1 MTERRTRSIFTKEAG
16 RKKRAGDRTTLAGPV
31 LAALLVPGLAL
42 GLLPKPAAAEIVQGV
57 DFGAVPWHSFCPS
70 VEPVPLK
77 TGAGEC
83 PVSHPA
89 AARHARYIDY
99 TGRGVE
105 PPPQCGPEKSTYERA
120 TTPSVG
126 RSVKDPDPRA
136 WAFCGSLW
144 RRALNLR
151 AQEPERFDEPL
162 AVWRS
167 RYFGPWVVGGER

>member
-1 MTERRTRSIFTKEAG
+1 MFTKEAG
-16 RKKRAGDRTTLAGPV
+16 RKERAGDRTTLAGPV

-120 TTPSVG
+120 TSPVRGKAPT
-126 RSVKDPDPRA
+126 DPGAWDFCRA
-136 WAFCGSLW
+136 EWW
-144 RRALNLR
+144 RALNQR
-151 AQEPERFDEPL
+151 AKEPARFDEPF
-162 AVWRS
+162 AAWRE
-167 RYFGPWVVGGER
+167 RYFGPWVVGGAR

>member
-1 MTERRTRSIFTKEAG
+1 MTERRTRSIFTKETG
-16 RKKRAGDRTTLAGPV
+16 RKERAGDRTTLAGPV

-77 TGAGEC
+77 TGAGDC
-83 PVSHPA
+83 AVSHPA

-105 PPPQCGPEKSTYERA
+105 PPPQLTAAAAVNCRRRNRRCRPSCRAPSPRRGPCPRLAGLPA
-120 TTPSVG
+120 TPG
-126 RSVKDPDPRA
+126 
-136 WAFCGSLW
+136 
-144 RRALNLR
+144 RRA
-151 AQEPERFDEPL
+151 
-162 AVWRS
+162 
-167 RYFGPWVVGGER
+167 G